1 VSCSAGVAGSR
12 LRACA
17 RSRSRP
23 LGAASEIKAPVSAR
37 SLTPWMPSEQV
48 KGRWRSPSPTSPRA
62 DISPRMSAMRPCWHV
77 GSTRGAIA
85 RRLDGASRGSCP
97 GSPRNGLSAA
107 CGQLGHSLEP
117 RSGSRIRR
125 GASVPAWTARLQQ
138 SQASDAPLPHF
149 IKLTIVER
157 DRQGDTAR
165 VPVEAR
171 RNCGRAAG
179 AGGAHLRALTGSGP
193 CRWPGL
199 HCRSAD
205 LGRTPLRKTGE
216 TTHRAGRALDA
227 GQVGPHVHNREG
239 GRSCHRR
246 GQP

>member
-1 VSCSAGVAGSR
+1 
-12 LRACA
+12 
-17 RSRSRP
+17 
-23 LGAASEIKAPVSAR
+23 
-37 SLTPWMPSEQV
+37 V

-62 DISPRMSAMRPCWHV
+62 DISPRMSAVRPCWHL

-85 RRLDGASRGSCP
+85 RRLDGASRGSYP
-97 GSPRNGLSAA
+97 GSPRHGLSAA

-117 RSGSRIRR
+117 RSGSWIRR
-125 GASVPAWTARLQQ
+125 GASVPAWTARLQE

-157 DRQGDTAR
+157 DRQEDTAR
-165 VPVEAR
+165 VPVEAD
-171 RNCGRAAG
+171 RNYGRAAG
-179 AGGAHLRALTGSGP
+179 GGGAHLPALTGSGP
-193 CRWPGL
+193 CRSPGFHSALRPGAEPRYEKQKL
-199 HCRSAD
+199 HIVQ
-205 LGRTPLRKTGE
+205 GG
-216 TTHRAGRALDA
+216 ALDA